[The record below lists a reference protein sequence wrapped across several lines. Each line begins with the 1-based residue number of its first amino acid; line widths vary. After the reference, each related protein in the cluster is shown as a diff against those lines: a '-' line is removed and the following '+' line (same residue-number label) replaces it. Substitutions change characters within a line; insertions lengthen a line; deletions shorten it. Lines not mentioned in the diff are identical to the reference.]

1 MSKLIGKAKN
11 SKLHNSLQN
20 DLQNSPTKEKIV
32 RQVKPKEYPRSYRID
47 AEVMNVLKNTLD
59 RINECSPRKVSEAR
73 LIKALIMLSKEVK
86 NDRII
91 KALKEIW

>member
-1 MSKLIGKAKN
+1 MSKLISKSQN
-11 SKLHNSLQN
+11 SKLHNSLI
-20 DLQNSPTKEKIV
+20 DNSENQPNKEKIV
-32 RQVKPKEYPRSYRID
+32 RQIKPKEYPRSYRLD

-59 RINECSPRKVSEAR
+59 RINEFSPKKVSEAR

-86 NDRII
+86 EERMV